1 MKTRMIVSCAAT
13 LCAAMAFSGGAP
25 IHLGATDFVRATG
38 KPSLVTWAKGAVH
51 VPVWSLSGQTI
62 GQSIAA
68 LTPPL
73 PADCAAVRV
82 EIQVVNEDASATNT
96 FTDVYCAQIAQ
107 VADGRPLD
115 WGFVAGKPVRTR
127 LSAPGKVRTVVLE
140 TCRKVKPGLPL
151 SIRIQREP
159 DDPGDTFVKPVGLL
173 SATVTPLD
181 PPAPA
186 FVVQDV
192 KGYNSWPM
200 IQSVGDRLI
209 CTYSRGSAHTINE
222 GVRDAYARV
231 STDGGRTWSP
241 EVKFAADPQVG
252 EVMIGKGVDND
263 GAALFWVRCMGRPR
277 SHHDLYRT
285 TDGVAFEKIAEP
297 ALDPFPMQITD
308 MFKLPGG
315 KLMSLWFATN
325 YRSGEKSSS
334 WGTLTSTD
342 NGRTWE
348 QKTVEAGLEK
358 GELPTEQSAVYLGNG
373 RVLAIARTENG
384 GASTASQFQLAST
397 DDGATWTRVRTNIRD
412 VMASTPSLV
421 YDAERGLVY
430 NYYYERGRGVVKRRV
445 AHVEDVWNDPLA
457 WPDGEAVAFGNE
469 ARPHDAGNVN
479 AVAVGGR
486 HYLAY
491 YSGNEHD
498 TRVVTAAVP
507 ARTR

>member
-1 MKTRMIVSCAAT
+1 MRMKMIVYCAAAA
-13 LCAAMAFSGGAP
+13 CAAAYGGAP
-25 IHLGATDFVRATG
+25 IHLSATDFVRATG
-38 KPSLVTWAKGAVH
+38 NPSLVTWAKGSVH
-51 VPVWSLSGQTI
+51 VPVWSLSGRTE

-73 PADCAAVRV
+73 PADCTAVRV
-82 EIQVVNEDASATNT
+82 AIQVVNEDASATNS
-96 FTDVYCAQIAQ
+96 FTDVYRAHIAQ
-107 VADGRPLD
+107 VADGHPLNF
-115 WGFVAGKPVRTR
+115 GAVGGKPVRTR

-140 TCRKVKPGLPL
+140 SYRKVKPGLPL

-159 DDPGDTFVKPVGLL
+159 DDSGDTFVKPAGLL

-222 GVRDAYARV
+222 GARDAYARV

-277 SHHDLYRT
+277 AHHDLYRT

-297 ALDPFPMQITD
+297 VLDPFPMQITD
-308 MFKLPGG
+308 VFKLPGG

-325 YRSGEKSSS
+325 YKQGEKSSS
-334 WGTLTSTD
+334 WGTLTSVD

-348 QKTVEAGLEK
+348 QKTVEEGLEK

-373 RVLAIARTENG
+373 RILALARTEDG

-412 VMASTPSLV
+412 VQASTPSLI
-421 YDAERGLVY
+421 YDAEKGIVY
-430 NYYYERGRGVVKRRV
+430 NYYYERGRKVIKRRV
-445 AHVEDVWNDPLA
+445 ARVDDVWSDPLA
-457 WPDGEAVAFGNE
+457 WPDGEAVAVGDE
-469 ARPHDAGNVN
+469 ERPHDAGNVN
-479 AVAVGGR
+479 AVAFGGR
-486 HYLAY
+486 HCLAY
-491 YSGNEHD
+491 YSGTHAD
-498 TRVVTAAVP
+498 TTVYVAAVRP
-507 ARTR
+507 

>member
-1 MKTRMIVSCAAT
+1 MKMIVYCAAAA
-13 LCAAMAFSGGAP
+13 CAAAYGGAP
-25 IHLGATDFVRATG
+25 IHLSATDFVRATG
-38 KPSLVTWAKGAVH
+38 NPSLVTWAKGSVH
-51 VPVWSLSGQTI
+51 VPVWSLSGRTE

-73 PADCAAVRV
+73 PADCTAVRV
-82 EIQVVNEDASATNT
+82 AIQVVNEDASATNS
-96 FTDVYCAQIAQ
+96 FTDVYCAHIAQ
-107 VADGRPLD
+107 VADGQPLNF
-115 WGFVAGKPVRTR
+115 GAVGGKPVRTR

-140 TCRKVKPGLPL
+140 SYRKVKPGLPL

-159 DDPGDTFVKPVGLL
+159 DDSGDTFVKPAGLL

-263 GAALFWVRCMGRPR
+263 GAALFWVRCLGRPR

-297 ALDPFPMQITD
+297 VLDPFPMQITD
-308 MFKLPGG
+308 VFKLPGG

-325 YRSGEKSSS
+325 YKQGEKSSS
-334 WGTLTSTD
+334 WGTLTSAD

-348 QKTVEAGLEK
+348 QKAVEAGLEK

-373 RVLAIARTENG
+373 RILAIARTEDG
-384 GASTASQFQLAST
+384 GGSTASQFQLAST

-412 VMASTPSLV
+412 VQASTPSLI
-421 YDAERGLVY
+421 YDAEKGIVY
-430 NYYYERGRGVVKRRV
+430 NYYYERGRKVIKRRV
-445 AHVEDVWNDPLA
+445 ARVDDVWNDPLA
-457 WPDGEAVAFGNE
+457 WPDGEAVAVGDE
-469 ARPHDAGNVN
+469 ERPHDAGNVN
-479 AVAVGGR
+479 AGAFGGR
-486 HYLAY
+486 HCLAY
-491 YSGNEHD
+491 YSGTHAD
-498 TRVVTAAVP
+498 TTVYVAAVRP
-507 ARTR
+507 